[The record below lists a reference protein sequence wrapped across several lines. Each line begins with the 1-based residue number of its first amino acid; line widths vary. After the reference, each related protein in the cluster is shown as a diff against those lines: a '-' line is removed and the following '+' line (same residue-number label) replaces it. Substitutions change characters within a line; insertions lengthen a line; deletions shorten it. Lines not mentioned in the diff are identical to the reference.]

1 MGVSSGSVWKNG
13 SFEKQTISE
22 STNIE
27 EPRGIMGNGMN
38 MNEVGLALEDLS
50 AWLVDLEL

>member
-27 EPRGIMGNGMN
+27 EPRGIMGNGLN